1 MTTSITYAAS
11 PKQASFITD
20 LLASREVDPELAETL
35 ERAIADDT
43 LSKSDASR
51 HIDALIGLPKR
62 KAASSTS
69 SPMQTLLASV
79 PKSRYAVPTDALELT
94 DADDSFSGDLAF
106 LEVREYMGTLY
117 MRQLHGAPGRFS
129 RSKLSAASVKAIIGI
144 IAADPYRYTRMF
156 GEHYACCGSCG
167 AELTDQRSR
176 ELQLGPECRKK
187 FGF

>member
-1 MTTSITYAAS
+1 
-11 PKQASFITD
+11 
-20 LLASREVDPELAETL
+20 
-35 ERAIADDT
+35 
-43 LSKSDASR
+43 
-51 HIDALIGLPKR
+51 
-62 KAASSTS
+62 
-69 SPMQTLLASV
+69 
-79 PKSRYAVPTDALELT
+79 VPTDVLELT

-106 LEVREYMGTLY
+106 FEVREYMSTLY
-117 MRQLHGAPGRFS
+117 MRQLHGAPGRFN

-187 FGF
+187 FFPV